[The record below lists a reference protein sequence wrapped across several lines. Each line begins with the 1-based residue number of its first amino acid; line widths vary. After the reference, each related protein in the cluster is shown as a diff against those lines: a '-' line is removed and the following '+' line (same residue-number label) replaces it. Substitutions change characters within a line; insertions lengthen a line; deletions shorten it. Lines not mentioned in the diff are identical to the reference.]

1 MYLDES
7 IKPSDNLPKSIKRN
21 MRQLDE
27 YYFNDDWFAW
37 EQLMDIFDVEVRALA
52 SEGKVSESDC
62 NKILKRYGWR

>member
-1 MYLDES
+1 
-7 IKPSDNLPKSIKRN
+7 

-62 NKILKRYGWR
+62 DKILKRYGWR